1 MQIRR
6 ILMATDCSPAALAAE
21 GVVEVLAK
29 TLGAEVTL
37 LYVDEIASFGFHS
50 AEELSTYVEKF
61 AAVID
66 EQLERSEQ
74 RFIDADIKVETI
86 RTEGKAWREI
96 LKNADRYEVD
106 LIAVAKHGSRGLQR
120 MLVGSTTT
128 RVVRRA
134 ALPVLVVPANG
145 ASEETETGED
155 APISL
160 RRILATTDFSEDS
173 DEGMKRVVEL
183 ADKLDSE
190 VLLTH
195 VVRFPSLIPTIPG
208 EIGLLTNPNLRA
220 RMGLDADKELMWR
233 IEELRSTRVRPQVLF
248 GYGIAE
254 TLTEGEAAERTDLYV
269 IPTHG
274 KGRIESL
281 LLGSNTDGLLSLARK
296 PVLVMPRTFLAASA
310 S

>member
-21 GVVEVLAK
+21 SAVEVLAK
-29 TLGAEVTL
+29 TVGAEVTL

-50 AEELSTYVEKF
+50 AEEMSTYVEKF

-66 EQLERSEQ
+66 EQLESSEL
-74 RFIDADIKVETI
+74 RFNEAGIKVEII
-86 RTEGKAWREI
+86 REEGKAWREI
-96 LKNADRYEVD
+96 LKAAERYEVD
-106 LIAVAKHGSRGLQR
+106 MIALAKHGSRGLER
-120 MLVGSTTT
+120 ILLGSTTT
-128 RVVRRA
+128 RVVRQA
-134 ALPVLVVPANG
+134 NIPVLVVPAGGGNG
-145 ASEETETGED
+145 SED

-160 RRILATTDFSEDS
+160 RRILVTTDFSEDS

-183 ADKLDSE
+183 ADVLDAE

-233 IEELRSTRVRPQVLF
+233 IEALRSTRVRPQVLF

-254 TLTEGEAAERTDLYV
+254 TLAEGEAAEQTDLYV

-274 KGRIESL
+274 KGRFESL
-281 LLGSNTDGLLSLARK
+281 LLGSNTDALLSLATK
-296 PVLVMPRTFLAASA
+296 PVLVLPRSYLARQAS
-310 S
+310 